1 MKRCQQDQIYNGEIW
16 PHANSNYEIPLFGT
30 HPNFG
35 IRDVL
40 DGVPKKGSEN
50 ASKAASKV

>member
-1 MKRCQQDQIYNGEIW
+1 MIFLDSCKPNFDLATFENW
-16 PHANSNYEIPLFGT
+16 DYEI
-30 HPNFG
+30 PNFG

-40 DGVPKKGSEN
+40 DGVPTKGSEN

>member
-1 MKRCQQDQIYNGEIW
+1 MIFVDSSK
-16 PHANSNYEIPLFGT
+16 ANFENLDYEIPLFGT

-40 DGVPKKGSEN
+40 DDVPPYEGVRECI
-50 ASKAASKV
+50 

>member
-1 MKRCQQDQIYNGEIW
+1 MIFVDSSKAHFDL
-16 PHANSNYEIPLFGT
+16 ANFENWDYEIPLFGT

>member
-1 MKRCQQDQIYNGEIW
+1 MDSSK
-16 PHANSNYEIPLFGT
+16 ANFDLANVENWDYEIPRFGI

-40 DGVPKKGSEN
+40 YGVPKKGSEN